1 MSLLRFRLVRVGALT
16 IATAACAFGGYSL
29 APLYGQTSDDV
40 HVAESLSTLLQA
52 ARTVVSRHQAEIN
65 NPDVGDKGFTGAKV
79 LAEAVS
85 AYKNAT
91 GVDPS
96 AIDPSTRQGR
106 LLRAQMDSIVEVVD
120 ANQQTIN
127 KKGLGFK
134 AFIPATFGRLVNEA
148 FSRRAGQEAEVKVT
162 APSDRIRNLK
172 ARADPWELKV
182 ITEKFLLTSWPK
194 GKDFSA
200 DGRKQGPAGIP
211 HGRSGIL
218 RSLLSFVSRR
228 SEGRHRRDRLSERR
242 RKRGRPRRSHQHQPL
257 SLSVRDDN
265 DASAAKYQDPG
276 TGR

>member
-16 IATAACAFGGYSL
+16 IATAACAFGGYGL
-29 APLYGQTSDDV
+29 GPLHGQTSDDV

-65 NPDVGDKGFTGAKV
+65 NPEVGDKGFTGAKV

-85 AYKNAT
+85 AYKTTT

-106 LLRAQMDSIVEVVD
+106 LLRAQMDLIVEVVD

-200 DGRKQGPAGIP
+200 MAESKGRQAFRMAVPEYYAASCLSCHGGPKGDIDVTGYP
-211 HGRSGIL
+211 KEGG
-218 RSLLSFVSRR
+218 
-228 SEGRHRRDRLSERR
+228 SEGDLGGVISI
-242 RKRGRPRRSHQHQPL
+242 
-257 SLSVRDDN
+257 SLYR
-265 DASAAKYQDPG
+265 
-276 TGR
+276 